1 MYQQL
6 NLKNKL
12 IKEEEQRQNDG
23 YGVCFDGCQ
32 MRGGHGGVGEEVRG
46 LRSTI
51 DSYRIALRM

>member
-46 LRSTI
+46 LRSTN
-51 DSYRIALRM
+51 R